1 MEKLQVRDYVAFGQ
15 LAFEWADSCDI
26 KVQLMSPKLDFR
38 SRGLFLTFYRT
49 GIDCAISLPPT
60 LLVDYSMIGH
70 ERLPKVSAEDF
81 VAMIA
86 SPKLLGHPL
95 VRTQNLI
102 GAVRYNPVCDEEI
115 GASYQI
121 RAAHQRYE
129 DPDHTSVTLRGHG
142 YGKVTHWYKKMDGDW
157 KLSGI
162 RLEMY
167 WSEASGSASDGRHA
181 IAEFAH
187 YHPTDPVDVIIADFM
202 SEFNMATAAG
212 RRVNQG
218 TAPQSSTPAYDL

>member
-1 MEKLQVRDYVAFGQ
+1 MCHSSNVCRACGLDYVAFGQ

-26 KVQLMSPKLDFR
+26 KDWDRLRNIL
-38 SRGLFLTFYRT
+38 
-49 GIDCAISLPPT
+49 APT

-167 WSEASGSASDGRHA
+167 WSEYDFEKILRSYQCGEGASGSASDGRHA